1 VSDETS
7 HHQCRACGSSA
18 LTAIAFPSHTNDD
31 RLRFLRRSK
40 APAET
45 ETPTELFLCDPSQD
59 VRACGLLQTT
69 PSDESIAQSALP
81 ALPSMERVA
90 RSAATQALEMLSG
103 RDCRALDISNVAKPR
118 ESVYPSWVETH
129 RAKTTAFTE
138 SFLDTGL
145 FDIVT
150 ILSGF
155 DQTRNPAATLDRIK
169 TILADDGIVVMDLA
183 YAPIIL
189 TSNSL
194 IPLRQDTHAL
204 FSLFTLEQLVK
215 CYGMRIVRG
224 SILNRDSGTLRV
236 FLTHDYCNEYD
247 FDPWSERLAKMW
259 DEETALGL
267 RDQAPYQSYLIRV
280 QTIKQDLKDLL
291 SEMVDQDDSI
301 AVVVGT
307 CASAEQLVS
316 LTGGATGMISAA
328 LPWSEKRPLPGR
340 FPVPIVQRDRLP
352 DLQSVVLVVP
362 AHLKRDALDL
372 FQGEILRGARIIC
385 ATPAPHVI
393 HAGNYS
399 AEYGKC
405 LFADRDGGDVET
417 LHSILSASGRP
428 RLVTADGM
436 RTTG

>member
-1 VSDETS
+1 MSDETFE
-7 HHQCRACGSSA
+7 HRCRACGSRA
-18 LTAIAFPSHTNDD
+18 LTTIAFPSHTNND
-31 RLRFLRRSK
+31 RLRFRRRSK
-40 APAET
+40 APAVT
-45 ETPTELFLCDPSQD
+45 GTPTELFLCDPGKD
-59 VRACGLLQTT
+59 VRACGLLQTI
-69 PSDESIAQSALP
+69 PSQDSIPEAPFP
-81 ALPSMERVA
+81 ALPSMERAA

-103 RDCRALDISNVAKPR
+103 RDCRALDISNIAKPR
-118 ESVYPSWVETH
+118 ESVYPSWVETY

-150 ILSGF
+150 VLSGF
-155 DQTRNPAATLDRIK
+155 DQSRNPAAVLDRIK
-169 TILADDGIVVMDLA
+169 IILSDDGIIVMDIA
-183 YAPIIL
+183 YAPIVL

-194 IPLRQDTHAL
+194 SPLRTDTHAL
-204 FSLFTLEQLVK
+204 FSLFTLEQMAMRH
-215 CYGMRIVRG
+215 GMRIVRG
-224 SILNRDSGTLRV
+224 SILNRDSGTIRL
-236 FLTHDYCNEYD
+236 FLTHDYCNDYD

-280 QTIKQDLKDLL
+280 QNIEHDLKDLI
-291 SEMVDQDDSI
+291 SEMVDQDESVAI
-301 AVVVGT
+301 VVGT
-307 CASAEQLVS
+307 CASAEQLVT
-316 LTGGATGMISAA
+316 LNGGPAGVISAA

-340 FPVPIVQRDRLP
+340 FPVPSVQRDRLP

-372 FQGEILRGARIIC
+372 FQGEILRGARIVC

-405 LFADRDGGDVET
+405 LFADREGGDVET
-417 LHSILSASGRP
+417 LQSILSASGRP